1 MTGRN
6 FVTRMRRGIREEE
19 RVEWNRERKKRKKK
33 KKERVWS
40 NRPAYE
46 NFSDTE
52 HPAPW
57 FTIFHRNVTQG
68 HSYPSGYCR
77 ALLVSQVRYF
87 HLLIS
92 LPSSFIFLAS
102 FFFFASFFWLSR
114 HTGED
119 VCLSWRIYLYL
130 KRTMIVVWGILLKN
144 FLLLWNFWT
153 KRFVMI
159 QISFIGE

>member
-1 MTGRN
+1 MES
-6 FVTRMRRGIREEE
+6 REEE
-19 RVEWNRERKKRKKK
+19 EEEK

-102 FFFFASFFWLSR
+102 FFFFASFFWLSS

>member
-1 MTGRN
+1 
-6 FVTRMRRGIREEE
+6 MRRGIREEE

>member
-1 MTGRN
+1 MES
-6 FVTRMRRGIREEE
+6 REEE
-19 RVEWNRERKKRKKK
+19 EEEK

-92 LPSSFIFLAS
+92 LPSSFIFLAYF
-102 FFFFASFFWLSR
+102 FFFFASFSWLSR
-114 HTGED
+114 HTGGMC
-119 VCLSWRIYLYL
+119 VYLGGFIFIWSGQWLWFGEFYW
-130 KRTMIVVWGILLKN
+130 KIFYCWGIFERRDWWWFNKFHRRIT
-144 FLLLWNFWT
+144 FLL
-153 KRFVMI
+153 I
-159 QISFIGE
+159 FIWKWSCN

>member
-1 MTGRN
+1 MES
-6 FVTRMRRGIREEE
+6 REEE
-19 RVEWNRERKKRKKK
+19 EEEK

>member
-92 LPSSFIFLAS
+92 FPSSFIFLAS

>member
-1 MTGRN
+1 MES
-6 FVTRMRRGIREEE
+6 REEE
-19 RVEWNRERKKRKKK
+19 EEEK

-102 FFFFASFFWLSR
+102 FFFFLLLSPGCQDT
-114 HTGED
+114 HGGD

-153 KRFVMI
+153 KRLVMI
-159 QISFIGE
+159 QIIFIGE